1 MSNYV
6 SIHTSTKIVL
16 AYLSLK
22 ELEDR
27 LPPSNFVRV
36 QRSYIVCLKHIEEVN
51 IHQIRLKNQPEP
63 IPIGENFKE
72 NFLERIRDKLLP
84 KP

>member
-6 SIHTSTKIVL
+6 SIHTTSKNVI
-16 AYLSLK
+16 AYLTLK

-36 QRSYIVCLKHIEEVN
+36 QRSYIVCLKHIEEVSVY
-51 IHQIRLKNQPEP
+51 QIRLKNQPEP
-63 IPIGENFKE
+63 IPIGANFKE
-72 NFLERIRDKLLP
+72 TFLERIKDKLLP
-84 KP
+84 KK